1 MTATLDAPSTARP
14 QLELPGQVYAAGGPH
29 DLSGMFVAHH
39 GFRRDLYRFAM
50 ATRNTPVDDAQTWSA
65 LATRWERFG
74 EILHHHHVT
83 EDTAIWPELYG
94 AVDQQGDRGAHSTL
108 DEMEAEHDVVDPML
122 TACAAGFATMATA
135 PDRQTRDHLAE
146 VVHATHASV
155 YGHLAHEEAEALP
168 ILQRHLS
175 GKGWKKAEHMAK
187 AEKDPRKLAFL
198 VPWLADGLPQPVLSK
213 AFGSMGPAIKVV
225 LSMTKT
231 RYERAE
237 WMAFRHIPSAQRA

>member
-1 MTATLDAPSTARP
+1 MTATIPATSARP
-14 QLELPGQVYAAGGPH
+14 QLELPGQIHAAAGPH

-39 GFRRDLYRFAM
+39 GFRRDLYRFAR
-50 ATRNTPVDDAQTWSA
+50 ATRTTPVDDAQTWSA

-83 EDTAIWPELYG
+83 EDTAIWPELFG
-94 AVDQQGDRGAHSTL
+94 AVDAEGDRGAHVTL
-108 DEMEAEHDVVDPML
+108 DEMEAEHEVVDPML
-122 TACAAGFATMATA
+122 AACAAGFAAMAAT
-135 PDRQTRDHLAE
+135 PDRQTRAHLTE

-155 YGHLAHEEAEALP
+155 YGHLAHEETEALP

-175 GKGWKKAEHMAK
+175 GKGWKKAERKAK

-198 VPWLADGLPQPVLSK
+198 VPWLADGLPQPVLAQ

-237 WMAFRHIPSAQRA
+237 WMAFRHIPSAQVA